1 MSLRR
6 TLICVGVLIGALGLF
21 LFLTLFF
28 IRDRQ
33 LEALAVRALQQ
44 EGYFLNAAKFSKAF
58 PLGIKAE
65 GLEIRNDSGLLLK
78 ADKASLRVSFLPLL
92 AGRLKFV
99 GQLVIGLGTAAIE
112 YVPKNGNTGIVVDG
126 ISLENLPFIKTVSG
140 AQAKGAVHIKAE
152 FTGKG
157 KGLTGQLQVEI
168 KGANISDVKIGGLP
182 LPNADY
188 KTVQG
193 MVRANGGVLSI
204 SSFTLYGDGIYVRL
218 KGSLPIASPLNSAP
232 LNLVLEL
239 MPKPEFLE
247 KQKLV
252 FLLMTKYQPTPG
264 RFEIPV
270 TGTLGMPLIQ

>member
-1 MSLRR
+1 MRFRR
-6 TLICVGVLIGALGLF
+6 ILMYGGALVGALVLF

-44 EGYFLNAAKFSKAF
+44 KGYSLHASRFGKSF

-78 ADKASLRVSFLPLL
+78 AEKASFRVAFFPLL
-92 AGRLKFV
+92 AGRLKIV
-99 GQLVIGLGTAAIE
+99 GQASIGSGTAAVG
-112 YVPKNGNTGIVVDG
+112 YLPKSGDIGIVVEG

-140 AQAKGAVHIKAE
+140 AQTKGAVRIKAE

-157 KGLTGQLQVEI
+157 KGLSGQLQVEI
-168 KGANISDVKIGGLP
+168 KGANVSDVMIGGMQ

-188 KTVQG
+188 RTVQG
-193 MVRANGGVLSI
+193 MVRASGGVISI
-204 SSFTLYGDGIYVRL
+204 SSFTLEGDGIYVRL
-218 KGSLPIASPLNSAP
+218 KGSLPIVFPLNSAP
-232 LNLVLEL
+232 LNLVLEM

-247 KQKLV
+247 KQKFI
-252 FLLMTKYQPTPG
+252 FLLMTKYQTTPG
-264 RFEIPV
+264 RFEIPIH
-270 TGTLGMPLIQ
+270 GTLGMPSIQ